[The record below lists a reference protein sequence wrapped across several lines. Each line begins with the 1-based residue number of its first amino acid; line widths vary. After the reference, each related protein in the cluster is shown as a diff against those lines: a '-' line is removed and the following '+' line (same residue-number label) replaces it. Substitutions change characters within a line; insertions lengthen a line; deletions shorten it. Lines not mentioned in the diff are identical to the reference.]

1 MGSLFYKGMGIEV
14 AYAHHDLYSNPH
26 APKEA
31 TAIQTYY
38 ESIYL
43 EENKPITYLK
53 FKFPE

>member
-1 MGSLFYKGMGIEV
+1 MGIEV

-43 EENKPITYLK
+43 EEKKPITYLK